1 MRKKLVLKKT
11 SASIMDT
18 FMADAMCPSL
28 VRCLLYWE
36 STRRSKERQGI
47 TLGVHLV
54 QVSILY
60 RFDCLAEVIY
70 FYFILDPCSESGSQS
85 NEPAV
90 TTASVTTTESP
101 TVTQTAPV
109 SPNKVKKESSSEGA
123 PTPPTPAA
131 PAAQTTADMNGT
143 TTTTPSTPLL
153 ANVTAASGDAA
164 SPRKKPRKQ
173 NV

>member
-1 MRKKLVLKKT
+1 MLE
-11 SASIMDT
+11 
-18 FMADAMCPSL
+18 F
-28 VRCLLYWE
+28 
-36 STRRSKERQGI
+36 
-47 TLGVHLV
+47 
-54 QVSILY
+54 
-60 RFDCLAEVIY
+60 IY
-70 FYFILDPCSESGSQS
+70 VYFNLNPCSESGSQS

-101 TVTQTAPV
+101 AVTQTAPV
-109 SPNKVKKESSSEGA
+109 SPNKVKREPSSEGT
-123 PTPPTPAA
+123 PT

-143 TTTTPSTPLL
+143 ITTAPSTPLL

>member
-1 MRKKLVLKKT
+1 M
-11 SASIMDT
+11 SISYK
-18 FMADAMCPSL
+18 CP
-28 VRCLLYWE
+28 
-36 STRRSKERQGI
+36 
-47 TLGVHLV
+47 
-54 QVSILY
+54 
-60 RFDCLAEVIY
+60 FDCMAKVIY
-70 FYFILDPCSESGSQS
+70 FYFNLDPCSESGSQS

-109 SPNKVKKESSSEGA
+109 SPNKVKREPSSEGA
-123 PTPPTPAA
+123 PTPT
-131 PAAQTTADMNGT
+131 AQTTADVNGT
-143 TTTTPSTPLL
+143 ITTTPSTPLL